1 MMANKKLNLK
11 LEDRDT
17 LPLKVA
23 NVIRKAI
30 LQGEIEPGERLIQ
43 EDLANVL
50 GVSRMPV
57 REALRKL
64 EIEGLIEL
72 VPHKGAIVKPLNMG
86 DVEEIYQLRAT
97 LESMAVKRSVGEMTE
112 DEIKKLEFLSSAMK
126 ATDDPEEFVET
137 NIEFHRLLMKH
148 CKWDRLLS
156 FIETLWNGFPQQTPH
171 MLPNQVYL
179 SNKEHD
185 EILNAVKE
193 KQSEKAGDLLY
204 GHIFRT
210 GQSLLESIRESKKE
224 DSGLIQKLKE

>member
-1 MMANKKLNLK
+1 MTNKKLNLQ

-17 LPLKVA
+17 LHLKVA
-23 NVIRKAI
+23 NVLRKAI
-30 LQGEIEPGERLIQ
+30 LQGDLEPGERLIQ
-43 EDLANVL
+43 EELATAL

-72 VPHKGAIVKPLNMG
+72 VPHRGAIVKSLNIE
-86 DVEEIYQLRAT
+86 DVEEIYVLRAT
-97 LESMAVKRSVGEMTE
+97 LERLAVKGSVEKMKEE
-112 DEIKKLEFLSSAMK
+112 DIKRLEFLTSSMK
-126 ATDDPEEFVET
+126 GAGDPEDFVEA

-148 CKWDRLLS
+148 CSWGRLLS

-185 EILNAVKE
+185 EILEAVKTC
-193 KQSEKAGDLLY
+193 QSEKAADLLY
-204 GHIFRT
+204 DHIYRT
-210 GQSLLESIRESKKE
+210 GQMLLESIRNSNKE
-224 DSGLIQKLKE
+224 NNSLTQN